1 MIAFDSGRRSRG
13 GVAMAIA
20 TLAALLALPASAA
33 AQLPNAGA
41 DSLVRLGDVAAAE
54 SRHRAA
60 IAVYE
65 RAIALDSTRR
75 AGLLPKLGRQ
85 YLWSDSP
92 RHAARLFV
100 EYLAIHPNSCETRL
114 DLGLAWSWADELDA
128 ARETYDAV
136 AAQCLYERGQARLGA
151 ARALRWD
158 NQFSSAERRYHEVLA
173 DGTDGDREQAAIG
186 LVYVRLARAEPRAA
200 LALADSLIAAGSRD
214 PALTEARVMALADLG
229 AVGAAMESARSAQAD
244 GRGST
249 SLDRLTRGYAE
260 RARPSFVAGVRGFR
274 DRDGTSYRAA
284 DLGSAVA
291 PLSLGTLRVT
301 GRSAEL
307 RADGDSVSLRSR
319 EGEAA
324 LEIRPA
330 AALAIVGRAGVRDYD
345 GVDFTPWEGELDLV
359 WLPGDRRRVDV
370 AAARIM
376 LGDNVAALQERLVGA
391 FASIGLTERLT
402 TGLSVAASV
411 DGTRWS
417 EGNTRM
423 RARLSPRLA
432 LEGVPVMTIEWP
444 TIYQY
449 YDEPFD
455 FRLFSPKEYVE
466 TGPAFSVFKRAARVW
481 YLSLYARGGGLRET
495 GQGWQP
501 LGIVR
506 GSVERELRSHWGLR
520 VEGAWSNSNLAGSN
534 GFERTTVAA
543 SVSIRP

>member
-1 MIAFDSGRRSRG
+1 MIASVMDHGSR
-13 GVAMAIA
+13 VAASA
-20 TLAALLALPASAA
+20 ALAALLALPASSG
-33 AQLPNAGA
+33 AQLPNADV
-41 DSLVRLGDVAAAE
+41 DSLVRVGDVAAGE

-60 IAVYE
+60 IAAYE
-65 RAIALDSTRR
+65 RAIALAPTHR
-75 AGLLPKLGRQ
+75 AGLLPRLGRQ
-85 YLWSDSP
+85 YLWADSP

-100 EYLAIHPNSCETRL
+100 EYLALHPNSCETRL

-128 ARETYDAV
+128 ARETYDTV
-136 AAQCLYERGQARLGA
+136 AAHCLYERGQARLGA

-158 NQFSSAERRYHEVLA
+158 NQFSSAERRYNEVLA

-200 LALADSLIAAGSRD
+200 LALADSLIATGSRD

-229 AVGAAMESARSAQAD
+229 AFGAAMESARSAQTD

-249 SLDRLTRGYAE
+249 SLDRLTRGYVE

-291 PLSLGTLRVT
+291 PLSLGTLRAT
-301 GRSAEL
+301 ARSAEL
-307 RADGDSVSLRSR
+307 RGDGDSVSLRSR
-319 EGEAA
+319 EAEAA

-345 GVDFTPWEGELDLV
+345 GVDFTPWEGEIDLV

-376 LGDNVAALQERLVGA
+376 LGDNVAAVQERLVGT
-391 FASIGLTERLT
+391 FASIGLTERLS
-402 TGLSVAASV
+402 TGLSVAVSV
-411 DGTRWS
+411 DGTQWS

-423 RARLSPRLA
+423 RARLTPRLA

-449 YDEPFD
+449 YD
-455 FRLFSPKEYVE
+455 
-466 TGPAFSVFKRAARVW
+466 
-481 YLSLYARGGGLRET
+481 
-495 GQGWQP
+495 
-501 LGIVR
+501 
-506 GSVERELRSHWGLR
+506 
-520 VEGAWSNSNLAGSN
+520 
-534 GFERTTVAA
+534 
-543 SVSIRP
+543 